1 MERKVEENRLFE
13 NQLLERL
20 SRTNA
25 YVAIS
30 AYMVIS
36 LAALIIASMQTRV
49 SLLNQVTLFISG
61 LITFSLT
68 EYVVHRYLYHYPKI
82 GKLKNWAFVVHQ
94 FHHDHPNDA
103 KRLAL
108 PLPLALVF
116 AAIFFGLF
124 WLFMGTSAPFFF
136 SGFLLGYAGY
146 LLSHYLIHTLGPSNG
161 VMRYLW
167 IHHSIHHFKDDT
179 KAYGVS
185 SPLWDF
191 IFQSMPA
198 KSLRNLM
205 KR

>member
-1 MERKVEENRLFE
+1 MESKAEENRLFE
-13 NQLLERL
+13 NQFLEWL

-30 AYMVIS
+30 AYVVIS
-36 LAALIIASMQTRV
+36 LTSFVVGYLQLAGSLVNQLALFV
-49 SLLNQVTLFISG
+49 GGLLA
-61 LITFSLT
+61 FSLT
-68 EYVVHRYLYHYPKI
+68 EYLVHRYLYHFPKI

-108 PLPLALVF
+108 PLPLALVL
-116 AAIFFGLF
+116 AALFFGLF
-124 WLFMGTSAPFFF
+124 WLLMGTSAPFFF

-146 LLSHYLIHTLGPSNG
+146 LLSHYLIHTLGPSNRL
-161 VMRYLW
+161 MRYLW
-167 IHHSIHHFKDDT
+167 IHHSIHHFKDDH

-191 IFQSMPA
+191 VFRSMPA